1 MVFHGIPSDFIDL
14 LLRLENVHL
23 SAMSLAWVWGSMSR
37 GYKFILHI
45 DLHILIIY
53 LSYTMEKEI
62 WLQLL
67 KQMQNLVAWKQ
78 ARCSAWQDPQKFSKS
93 KHFKVNLGS
102 IKSLQAISILQEQ
115 RGHWRIDLSDHF
127 ILYKT
132 LVGLTWTQDEK
143 LATHQ
148 YSKYLNTK
156 LTWWIHVNTVNTF
169 AFLKFHI
176 VACCFGGSF
185 LSSWPCDESHTVQ
198 QLRRTPKESWCT
210 SARSTRNNE
219 KDFAWLRHVGM
230 SGKRCDQFD
239 RPSSPPHA
247 RDYRASKLRMLA
259 SLLPQQ
265 FQLFWTFN
273 WVLQV

>member
-1 MVFHGIPSDFIDL
+1 MCIFPP
-14 LLRLENVHL
+14 
-23 SAMSLAWVWGSMSR
+23 WVWPEFEDQWAEDINL
-37 GYKFILHI
+37 YYIHNTTCTY
-45 DLHILIIY
+45 HILIIY
-53 LSYTMEKEI
+53 LSYTYHIQWKRRYDCKGF
-62 WLQLL
+62 WSRC
-67 KQMQNLVAWKQ
+67 KNLVAWKQ

-185 LSSWPCDESHTVQ
+185 LSSWPCDESHTSVQ

-230 SGKRCDQFD
+230 SGKMWPIWPAELTPTR
-239 RPSSPPHA
+239 A
-247 RDYRASKLRMLA
+247 RLQGLKIKNACITAPTAVST
-259 SLLPQQ
+259 LLN
-265 FQLFWTFN
+265 L
-273 WVLQV
+273 

>member
-1 MVFHGIPSDFIDL
+1 
-14 LLRLENVHL
+14 
-23 SAMSLAWVWGSMSR
+23 
-37 GYKFILHI
+37 
-45 DLHILIIY
+45 
-53 LSYTMEKEI
+53 MEKEI

-185 LSSWPCDESHTVQ
+185 LSSWPCDESHTSVQ

-230 SGKRCDQFD
+230 SGKMWPIWPAELTPTR
-239 RPSSPPHA
+239 A
-247 RDYRASKLRMLA
+247 RLQGLKIKNACITAPTAVST
-259 SLLPQQ
+259 LLN
-265 FQLFWTFN
+265 L
-273 WVLQV
+273 